1 MKILSQLPKL
11 VTSRKKRKG
20 RGAGSGTGAKS
31 GRGTTRHQ
39 KARTK
44 IPLHFEGG
52 QIRAVKKYPLLR
64 GKGKNKSIK
73 PKSIVIDLQ
82 KLNILKSGQTVNQET
97 LIQAGIINHS
107 QKEREVKILGN
118 GKIEKKLII
127 KLPISKK
134 AKTMIEKA
142 GGKVELK

>member
-1 MKILSQLPKL
+1 MNILSQLPKL
-11 VTSRKKRKG
+11 ITARKKRKG
-20 RGAGSGTGAKS
+20 RGGGSGTGAKS

-73 PKSIVIDLQ
+73 PDSVVVALE
-82 KLNILKSGQTVNQET
+82 KLNVFKAGQTISREV
-97 LIQAGIINHS
+97 LVQAGIINQS
-107 QKEREVKILGN
+107 QKDREIKILGN

-127 KLPISKK
+127 KLPVSKK
-134 AKTMIEKA
+134 AKTMIEKV
-142 GGKVELK
+142 GGKVETI